1 MKGYVN
7 QGGHRLSLKFI
18 DGDTNELLF
27 EIKDK
32 SWMEIGQFMT
42 NGYVTEIVRNSLGLE
57 DAPENL
63 VVMTVAY
70 FEKR

>member
-1 MKGYVN
+1 MQGYIN
-7 QGGHRLSLKFI
+7 QAGHRLSLKFI
-18 DGDTNELLF
+18 DGETNEQLF

-42 NGYVTEIVRNSLGLE
+42 NGYVTDIVKNSIGME

-63 VVMTVAY
+63 VVMMVAY
-70 FEKR
+70 YEKK